1 MPVTRIPRRIALWA
15 TLLLVALL
23 GACSQGPDAD
33 RLTDLVRSRLDA
45 ALGPGTLGV
54 TDLRRLGSGPLSADA
69 EGYPRRIVYYSA
81 ALTFERDLDFSAW
94 DSLNVAALA
103 TLLGV
108 TEKGIR
114 GLHHGGNRKGDTILV
129 QGGLSFRAEGDGWAP
144 VEAVFPAVGTPSAG
158 YSPGTS
164 AESQRVIE
172 RIGKLFERQ
181 TADPGRQRQIITE
194 ELDNAYSAITL
205 RLDRLERALI
215 LAGGPADGEY
225 LVVARLLAQTL
236 VAGGLA
242 AHALETAGSTEN
254 VVLLRSGRAD
264 IALVQNNV
272 AGEALLGTG
281 PFVQAGPYDRLR
293 ALASLFPE
301 PVHVIVAKGSPIRD
315 LEDLAGRRVEIGLL
329 DSGSRANA
337 ILLLDAAGVG
347 LEGLAAI
354 HEEGLE
360 RGLTRLAAGDLD
372 AVIATISAPARRIQ
386 EAAAAGG
393 IRLLPL
399 PRGLRDALAVQVPGL
414 VPAELPAATYPGQR
428 EAVATIATT
437 ALLVAPDELPAA
449 DVERTLAALFD
460 QIDFVAAGAAAG
472 SLIHRQSAN
481 LGLALPLHPA
491 AVAFFGFGGETSLGA
506 PQAGTQ

>member
-1 MPVTRIPRRIALWA
+1 MPVMRLPRLIALWA
-15 TLLLVALL
+15 ALLLVVLL
-23 GACSQGPDAD
+23 GGCSQGPDAD
-33 RLTDLVRSRLDA
+33 RLADLVRSRLDA
-45 ALGPGTLGV
+45 ALGPGTLAV
-54 TDLRRLGSGPLSADA
+54 TDLRRLGSGPLNADA
-69 EGYPRRIVYYSA
+69 EGHPRRIVYYSA
-81 ALTFERDLDFSAW
+81 VLTCERDLDFSSW

-108 TEKGIR
+108 TEKGAR
-114 GLHHGGNRKGDTILV
+114 GLHQGGNHKGDAILV
-129 QGGLSFRAEGDGWAP
+129 QGGLSFRAEGDDWAP

-164 AESQRVIE
+164 AQSQRVIE

-181 TADPGRQRQIITE
+181 TADPSRQRQIITE

-205 RLDRLERALI
+205 RLDRLDRALI

-236 VAGGLA
+236 VSGGLA
-242 AHALETAGSTEN
+242 ANAVETAGSTEN
-254 VVLLRSGRAD
+254 IALLRSGRAD
-264 IALVQNNV
+264 IALVQGNV
-272 AGEALLGTG
+272 ADEAQLGIG
-281 PFVQAGPYDRLR
+281 PFAEAGPYYDLR

-301 PVHVIVAKGSPIRD
+301 PAHVIVAKGAPMQD
-315 LEDLAGRRVEIGLL
+315 LKDLAGRRVEIGLPN
-329 DSGSRANA
+329 SGSRANA
-337 ILLLDAAGVG
+337 ILLLEAAGVG
-347 LEGLAAI
+347 VKALAAI
-354 HEEGLE
+354 HEEGLD
-360 RGLTRLAAGDLD
+360 RGLRRLAAGELD

-386 EAAAAGG
+386 EAAATGG

-399 PRGLRDALAVQVPGL
+399 SQELRDTLSVQVPGL
-414 VPAELPAATYPGQR
+414 VPAELPAATYPGQH

-437 ALLVAPDELPAA
+437 ALLVAPSGLPAT

-481 LGLALPLHPA
+481 LGLTVPMHPA
-491 AVAFFGFGGETSLGA
+491 AVAFFGLGGEPTPRA
-506 PQAGTQ
+506 PHAVPQ